1 MVVGKYEPVVV
12 RVAALCWARVTMV
25 AAGPGK
31 FRQQASVSPAL
42 AVTAGTCSE
51 DIGTAPVSS
60 CEVVCC
66 IFEMFVKMLH
76 CTGCCV
82 GACVNFTLMPVN
94 LPE

>member
-42 AVTAGTCSE
+42 AVTAGTYSE
-51 DIGTAPVSS
+51 DTGQE
-60 CEVVCC
+60 CHHRVVCC
-66 IFEMFVKMLH
+66 ILEMFVKMLH
-76 CTGCCV
+76 CTGCWCMRQFY
-82 GACVNFTLMPVN
+82 VNASKSP
-94 LPE
+94 

>member
-1 MVVGKYEPVVV
+1 MGVGKYEPVVV

-51 DIGTAPVSS
+51 DIGNPVKLCVVYSKCSSKCYTALG
-60 CEVVCC
+60 VVLVHAS
-66 IFEMFVKMLH
+66 ILR
-76 CTGCCV
+76 
-82 GACVNFTLMPVN
+82 
-94 LPE
+94 

>member
-42 AVTAGTCSE
+42 AVTAGTYSE
-51 DIGTAPVSS
+51 DTGQE
-60 CEVVCC
+60 CHRVVCC
-66 IFEMFVKMLH
+66 ISKISSK
-76 CTGCCV
+76 C
-82 GACVNFTLMPVN
+82 LMKLEYCEAQANGKCLKIMNRIVVSG
-94 LPE
+94 